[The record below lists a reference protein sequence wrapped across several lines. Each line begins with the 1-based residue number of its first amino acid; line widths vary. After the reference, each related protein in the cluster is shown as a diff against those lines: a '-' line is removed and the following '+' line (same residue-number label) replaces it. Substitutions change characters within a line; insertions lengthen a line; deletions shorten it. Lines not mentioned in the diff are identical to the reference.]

1 MIKSSSM
8 TIGLI
13 NIFIKKSSKRPARW
27 KYASNAGMMH
37 AEITIQKYQ
46 PTETRYVTLKIT
58 VLSFYTTPS
67 TKELIRNVLSEE
79 FCNSEN
85 IVLVVLEILCA
96 YWIAKNFFLKR
107 KEIIDTSHVW
117 SGCESA

>member
-1 MIKSSSM
+1 
-8 TIGLI
+8 
-13 NIFIKKSSKRPARW
+13 
-27 KYASNAGMMH
+27 MH

-96 YWIAKNFFLKR
+96 Y
-107 KEIIDTSHVW
+107 
-117 SGCESA
+117 